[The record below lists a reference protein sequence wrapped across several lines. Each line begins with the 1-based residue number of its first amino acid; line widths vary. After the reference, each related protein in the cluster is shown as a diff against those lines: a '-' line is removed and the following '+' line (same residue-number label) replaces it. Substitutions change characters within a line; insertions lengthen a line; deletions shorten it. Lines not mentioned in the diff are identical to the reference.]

1 MFKMLQPGLLLFF
14 LTIGFA
20 CLGQEISLNSLLKEM
35 IDPLSVVTWHRP
47 AYILKQASSY
57 DRRSVSP
64 DKPGWFANTD
74 QAQFIR
80 TEQHADHKEYVMFD
94 ADGPGAIVRFWL
106 TTTQKPGKMRF
117 YFDNASTPS

>member
-1 MFKMLQPGLLLFF
+1 MMLLKNNIAIFFILLCSFVYCKSLSQ
-14 LTIGFA
+14 TIT
-20 CLGQEISLNSLLKEM
+20 LPSLLNEM
-35 IDPLSVVTWHRP
+35 TDFNTIVKFPSP
-47 AYILKQASSY
+47 AYTLKQASSY

-80 TEQHADHKEYVMFD
+80 TEIKESHKEYVMFD

-106 TTTQKPGKMRF
+106 TTAQKAGKMR
-117 YFDNASTPS
+117 